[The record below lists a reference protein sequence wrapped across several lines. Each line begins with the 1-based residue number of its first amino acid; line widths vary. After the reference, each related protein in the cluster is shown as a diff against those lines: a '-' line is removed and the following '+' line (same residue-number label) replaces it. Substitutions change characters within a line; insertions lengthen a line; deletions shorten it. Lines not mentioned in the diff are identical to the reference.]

1 MKQNNASLENLTR
14 SSLRLN
20 KGVMIL
26 LVLALLLVGTS
37 FWSIQRLVEEHHDT
51 VRFHF
56 ARLLENIQE
65 QEAFLKTLAAQGTQ
79 LSDESPQVHLLSPL
93 PNEGPNI
100 YQGQAF
106 SFSLPFSVKLDK
118 DKVVAHEHPKIFG
131 LGANLAD
138 LYSTFLSLIHI

>member
-1 MKQNNASLENLTR
+1 MGRRLFIDLPPTLDHYSEVTFIGSQYFKALRTLFMKQNNASLENLTR

-37 FWSIQRLVEEHHDT
+37 FWSIQRLIEEHHDT

-65 QEAFLKTLAAQGTQ
+65 QEAF
-79 LSDESPQVHLLSPL
+79 
-93 PNEGPNI
+93 
-100 YQGQAF
+100 
-106 SFSLPFSVKLDK
+106 
-118 DKVVAHEHPKIFG
+118 
-131 LGANLAD
+131 
-138 LYSTFLSLIHI
+138 